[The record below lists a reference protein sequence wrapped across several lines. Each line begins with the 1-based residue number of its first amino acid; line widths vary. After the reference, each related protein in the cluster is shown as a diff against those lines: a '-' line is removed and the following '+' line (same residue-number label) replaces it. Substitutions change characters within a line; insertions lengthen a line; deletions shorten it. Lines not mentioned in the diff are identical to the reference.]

1 MAAPA
6 LALASLCSV
15 GPAVEPWCES
25 SGYRWLVLLL
35 ARFALHRQCPLSG
48 IQLLLGDD
56 GWIARVPP
64 LTEGALSA
72 FLASEQARFS
82 IAPLLPW
89 DQERFAAAVE
99 PSSLGLSLAE
109 HAALARLAALS
120 DPAEPIIVLRDLS
133 GHLRLLLV
141 SAEANGLMLPAG
153 CPCSARNS
161 AVR

>member
-56 GWIARVPP
+56 GSIASVPP
-64 LTEGALSA
+64 LVDGGLSA

-82 IAPLLPW
+82 IAPLIPW
-89 DQERFAAAVE
+89 DHKRFAAAVE
-99 PSSLGLSLAE
+99 RSRVGLSSAE
-109 HAALARLAALS
+109 HAALGRLAPMS
-120 DPAEPIIVLRDLS
+120 DAAEPIVALRDLS
-133 GHLRLLLV
+133 GHLRLFLV

-161 AVR
+161 AGR